1 MNRDIALCV
10 ALSPGQETRLADGIG
25 TDFTLRSVAPD
36 EPCHCPV
43 VFGNPDADRIS
54 GNPNLRW
61 LQLESVGFGEYA
73 GLDWS
78 RGDERVTVTN
88 LAGFFAEPVAE
99 SALAG
104 ILAHYRG
111 IADLVRFQSGGRW
124 VGDSVRSSLRV
135 LRGAR
140 VVFVGYGAINAR
152 LAEMLAPFGCAIT
165 PIARSTG
172 TDALDTALAT
182 ADIVVCTAPAT
193 TATAGLFDAGR
204 LGRLP
209 PGALFCNFGRGSI
222 VDDDALADALH
233 AGALAGAVIDVTRDE
248 PLPASHR
255 FWTCPNLILT
265 QHSGGGTSDELDR
278 KIDVFL
284 ANLERFRAAKPLD
297 GVVDFTR
304 GY

>member
-1 MNRDIALCV
+1 MKREIAICL
-10 ALSPGQETRLADGIG
+10 ALSQAQMARLVEGAGQDY
-25 TDFTLRSVAPD
+25 TLRPVAAD
-36 EPCHCPV
+36 EPCQSAI

-54 GNPNLRW
+54 GNRNLRW

-78 RGDERVTVTN
+78 RGDGRVTVTN
-88 LAGFFAEPVAE
+88 LSGFFAEPVAE
-99 SALAG
+99 LALAG
-104 ILAHYRG
+104 ILALYRG
-111 IADLVRFQSGGRW
+111 IADLVRFQSEGRW
-124 VGDSVRSSLRV
+124 VGDPVRSSLRV

-140 VVFVGYGAINAR
+140 VVLVGYGAINTR
-152 LAEMLAPFGCAIT
+152 LAEMLAPFACAIT
-165 PIARSTG
+165 PIVRSSG
-172 TDALDTALAT
+172 TDVLDAALGT

-193 TATAGLFDAGR
+193 ASTSGLFDADR

-209 PGALFCNFGRGSI
+209 RGALFCNFGRGSI

-233 AGALAGAVIDVTRDE
+233 SGAISGAVIDVTREE
-248 PLPASHR
+248 PLPQSHR
-255 FWTCPNLILT
+255 FWTCPNLIST

-284 ANLERFRAAKPLD
+284 ANLSRLRTGLPLE
-297 GVVDFTR
+297 GVVDFSR